1 MNAMTEKSILKK
13 NISEFN
19 EIYICDKT
27 IFEKIQNKEKV
38 AERDYAHFKL
48 QDYDIN
54 FKVHGAN
61 CLLKKS
67 LIGNKI
73 KNQVFVST
81 ISEYLI
87 TEENLEETL
96 SLSNYPKGSHLH
108 LAQFKLTSG
117 ELLIVYVNRG
127 PKGGVKYRKISFKLP
142 RGICTVKDSFDESYT
157 YNQKLTKNYNS
168 QFRGLEIRH
177 QFAKNPED
185 MHEIIEKMTD
195 LFEIQKAEGL
205 EKPNI
210 HFLYITH
217 FEDK

>member
-1 MNAMTEKSILKK
+1 MTGKSILKHNK
-13 NISEFN
+13 SDFN

-73 KNQVFVST
+73 FVST
-81 ISEYLI
+81 VNEYLI
-87 TEENLEETL
+87 TEKNLEETL

-157 YNQKLTKNYNS
+157 YNQKLSKNYNR
-168 QFRGLEIRH
+168 QFRGLEIRR
-177 QFAKNPED
+177 QFAKNQED
-185 MHEIIEKMTD
+185 MHEIIEQMTD
-195 LFEIQKAEGL
+195 LSESQTAEGI
-205 EKPNI
+205 EQPNI
-210 HFLYITH
+210 HFLYISH
-217 FEDK
+217 SERNL

>member
-1 MNAMTEKSILKK
+1 MTGKSILKHNK
-13 NISEFN
+13 SEFN

-38 AERDYAHFKL
+38 AERDYAHLKL
-48 QDYDIN
+48 SNYDID

-61 CLLKKS
+61 CLLKNS
-67 LIGNKI
+67 LIG
-73 KNQVFVST
+73 NQVFVST
-81 ISEYLI
+81 IDKYLI
-87 TEENLEETL
+87 TEKNLEETL

-157 YNQKLTKNYNS
+157 YNQKLKKNYDR
-168 QFRGLEIRH
+168 QFRGLEIRR
-177 QFAKNPED
+177 QFAKNQED
-185 MHEIIEKMTD
+185 MHEIIEQMTD
-195 LFEIQKAEGL
+195 LSESQTAEGI
-205 EKPNI
+205 EQPNI
-210 HFLYITH
+210 HFLYISH
-217 FEDK
+217 SERNL

>member
-73 KNQVFVST
+73 FVST
-81 ISEYLI
+81 VNEYLI
-87 TEENLEETL
+87 TEEDLEGTL
-96 SLSNYPKGSHLH
+96 SLSNYPKGSHFH

>member
-1 MNAMTEKSILKK
+1 MTGKSILKHNK
-13 NISEFN
+13 SDFN

-38 AERDYAHFKL
+38 AERDYAHLKL
-48 QDYDIN
+48 SNYDID

-61 CLLKKS
+61 CLLKNS
-67 LIGNKI
+67 LIG
-73 KNQVFVST
+73 NQVFVST
-81 ISEYLI
+81 IDEFLI

-157 YNQKLTKNYNS
+157 YNQKLKKNYDR
-168 QFRGLEIRH
+168 QFRGLEIRR
-177 QFAKNPED
+177 QFAKNQED
-185 MHEIIEKMTD
+185 MHEIIEQMTD
-195 LFEIQKAEGL
+195 LSESQTAEGI
-205 EKPNI
+205 EQPNI
-210 HFLYITH
+210 HFLYISH
-217 FEDK
+217 SERNL

>member
-1 MNAMTEKSILKK
+1 MTGKSILKHNK
-13 NISEFN
+13 SEFN

-38 AERDYAHFKL
+38 AERDYAHLKL
-48 QDYDIN
+48 SNYDID

-61 CLLKKS
+61 CLLKNS
-67 LIGNKI
+67 LIG
-73 KNQVFVST
+73 NQVFVST
-81 ISEYLI
+81 IDKYLI
-87 TEENLEETL
+87 TEKNLEETL

-157 YNQKLTKNYNS
+157 YNQKLSKNYNR
-168 QFRGLEIRH
+168 QFRGLEIRR
-177 QFAKNPED
+177 QFAKNQED
-185 MHEIIEKMTD
+185 MHEIIEQMTD
-195 LFEIQKAEGL
+195 LSESQLAEGI
-205 EKPNI
+205 EQPNI
-210 HFLYITH
+210 HFLYISH
-217 FEDK
+217 SERNL